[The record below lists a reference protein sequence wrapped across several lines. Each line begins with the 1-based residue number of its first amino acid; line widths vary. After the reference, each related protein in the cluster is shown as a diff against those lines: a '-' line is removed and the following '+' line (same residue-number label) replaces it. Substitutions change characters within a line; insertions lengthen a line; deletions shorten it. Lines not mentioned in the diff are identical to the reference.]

1 MRLASV
7 TCIEFIA
14 KWRVMRLTCLLHT
27 CFSARDG
34 CLIGCALVVSLLAL
48 RSVFIHFVEAGLT
61 FLPSMPG
68 PPRPPQ
74 FPPYPAD
81 YHLPACTPP
90 GASVSV
96 DGSYSGVVA
105 AAGPVKAPPV
115 RPAVVKAPP
124 PCIGSYPTTPLP
136 PQPSRPPPR
145 PPSSA
150 LASDA
155 PLAIAVAS
163 SWLPAPPP
171 PLQKQPRILEPPQSK
186 APAEPEHAAH
196 SQPVPA
202 LVDYPEILLL
212 PGPGEVFAVVWEVQ
226 GDTDGVWID
235 YDLQYAC
242 DLEAK
247 YRGDGATFKRTPGKN
262 IEFAY
267 DVKQMLQHNLKYN
280 TRRVM
285 RRMIIKLVHLAAA
298 RKSIQDQVDYNKK
311 SWTDYQSQT
320 WAETQWRA
328 PQSQGSSKKNCSGWK
343 W

>member
-1 MRLASV
+1 M
-7 TCIEFIA
+7 
-14 KWRVMRLTCLLHT
+14 
-27 CFSARDG
+27 
-34 CLIGCALVVSLLAL
+34 
-48 RSVFIHFVEAGLT
+48 
-61 FLPSMPG
+61 
-68 PPRPPQ
+68 
-74 FPPYPAD
+74 
-81 YHLPACTPP
+81 
-90 GASVSV
+90 
-96 DGSYSGVVA
+96 
-105 AAGPVKAPPV
+105 
-115 RPAVVKAPP
+115 
-124 PCIGSYPTTPLP
+124 
-136 PQPSRPPPR
+136 
-145 PPSSA
+145 
-150 LASDA
+150 
-155 PLAIAVAS
+155 
-163 SWLPAPPP
+163 
-171 PLQKQPRILEPPQSK
+171 
-186 APAEPEHAAH
+186 
-196 SQPVPA
+196 
-202 LVDYPEILLL
+202 LLL

-247 YRGDGATFKRTPGKN
+247 YRGDGETFERTPGKN